1 MKNTRKALLSA
12 LACLAHSQGLG
23 KTVTTIALM
32 MLVPPPD
39 VEDRFSMAKRARQK
53 ALSASAALAAGK
65 TTEKPKAPC
74 LPGGQ
79 LIVCPTSVLR
89 QWARE
94 LRDKVSPTSALSVL
108 VHHGPDRTKNP
119 YELLKYD
126 VVSQSPSPVR
136 WPGVL
141 AAQQS

>member
-1 MKNTRKALLSA
+1 
-12 LACLAHSQGLG
+12 
-23 KTVTTIALM
+23 

-39 VEDRFSMAKRARQK
+39 VENRFNMAKRARQK
-53 ALSASAALAAGK
+53 ALTASAAIAAGNPA
-65 TTEKPKAPC
+65 EKPKPPC

-119 YELLKYD
+119 YELIKYD
-126 VVSQSPSPVR
+126 VVRSLLVFRRTPSRVNTQ
-136 WPGVL
+136 
-141 AAQQS
+141 AARTNIVPCRESFVIGPS